1 MRLRWL
7 VLALVVA
14 GVLMIGAIA
23 SRADREIPA
32 TLTGRITAVVDDDE
46 VLIEANHQRYKL
58 DLPDACKPA
67 LSNGVLTVGSVVTA
81 SGKMEAGDR
90 ELEVSV
96 VRMNGRQVCP

>member
-14 GVLMIGAIA
+14 GMLITGAIA
-23 SRADREIPA
+23 SRAGKEVPA

-46 VLIEANHQRYKL
+46 VLIEANNQRYKL

-67 LSNGVLTVGSVVTA
+67 LRNGVLRVGSVVTA
-81 SGKMEAGDR
+81 SGKLELDDR
-90 ELEVSV
+90 ELDVSV
-96 VRMNGRQVCP
+96 VQMNGRQVCP